1 MKNNNIP
8 SYLKWLFTEH
18 KRGKIKVLL
27 TLLGII
33 QIIWATP
40 QIMEEYNGGYIP
52 LLPVVLV
59 HIAMYGFVIGMIYQP
74 YNIYVKLKNLNFW
87 GEIKTKIKK

>member
-1 MKNNNIP
+1 MKNNNKP

-27 TLLGII
+27 TLLGIV

-40 QIMEEYNGGYIP
+40 QIMEEYNGGHIP
-52 LLPVVLV
+52 
-59 HIAMYGFVIGMIYQP
+59 
-74 YNIYVKLKNLNFW
+74 
-87 GEIKTKIKK
+87 

>member
-1 MKNNNIP
+1 MKNNNKP

-27 TLLGII
+27 TLLGIV

-40 QIMEEYNGGYIP
+40 QIMEEYNGGHIP
-52 LLPVVLV
+52 LLPVILTFMV
-59 HIAMYGFVIGMIYQP
+59 MYGFVIGMIYQP
-74 YNIYVKLKNLNFW
+74 FNIYVKLKNQKFW
-87 GEIKTKIKK
+87 EK